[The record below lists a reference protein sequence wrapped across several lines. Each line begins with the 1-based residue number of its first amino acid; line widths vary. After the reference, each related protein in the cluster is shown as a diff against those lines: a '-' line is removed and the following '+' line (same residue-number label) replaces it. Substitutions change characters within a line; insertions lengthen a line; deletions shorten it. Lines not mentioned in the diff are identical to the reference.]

1 MGTAGLPRE
10 ARIRR
15 AGDFAVLRHAS
26 GRLGGRC
33 FSVRYRQN
41 DTGHARLGLAI
52 SKRVS
57 KRAVDRNRIKRLVR
71 ESFRRARVQLPAVDL
86 MVMARAE
93 ACTLSGAALL
103 AELDALWRKL
113 SPPLKREGDTSTMA
127 C

>member
-15 AGDFAVLRHAS
+15 AGDFAVLRQDS
-26 GRLGGRC
+26 GRLGSRC

-41 DTGHARLGLAI
+41 DLGHARLGLAI

-57 KRAVDRNRIKRLVR
+57 KLAVDRNRIKRLVR
-71 ESFRRARVQLPAVDL
+71 ESFRRARHRLPPVDL
-86 MVMARAE
+86 MILARE
-93 ACTLSGAALL
+93 QACNIAGPALL

-113 SPPLKREGDTSTMA
+113 PPLKHDGDTSTMIR
-127 C
+127 